1 MNLRNIAFHS
11 LNRQKGKRSFVLV
24 AMALGCA
31 TVISLFSF
39 INSQKKA
46 IESQF
51 DEYGANI
58 IILPKSDNLG
68 LSYGGVNISGVMAN
82 QKEIRLQDIDRIW
95 QIPNKKNIR
104 AVSPKL
110 IGASRVENNGF
121 HNEVL
126 LVGVFF
132 QEELRIK
139 QWWEIDGAFPTGNG
153 AIVVGCD
160 VAQQLQINPGDS
172 LSLDGNVFEVS
183 GVLQPTGSQDDSIV
197 FGDFNM
203 VSTFLGR
210 EGAVSMAEVSALCSD
225 CPIEQI
231 TAQIESVLP
240 DASIKQIRQ
249 VMQQKMQSIEQF
261 ERFAFTVTFVLVA
274 IGVALIF
281 TSMMGSVSERRQE
294 IGIFRALGFK
304 KVHVVSIIL
313 TESFALSSIA
323 GLIGTAAGYL
333 ISYLALPTLLNVE
346 RSAIAISPLVAGVSI
361 PVVVFLG
368 LGAGIYPALK
378 AARIDPVT
386 AINSL

>member
-1 MNLRNIAFHS
+1 MNLRTIAFNS

-68 LSYGGVNISGVMAN
+68 LSYGGVDISGVMAN
-82 QKEIRLQDIDRIW
+82 QKEIRLQDVERIW
-95 QIPNKKNIR
+95 QIPNKNNIR

-110 IGASRVENNGF
+110 FGASRVENNGF
-121 HNEVL
+121 QSEVL
-126 LVGVFF
+126 LIGIYF

-139 QWWEIDGAFPTGNG
+139 PWWEIEGTLPSGNRD
-153 AIVVGCD
+153 IVVGSD
-160 VAQQLQINPGDS
+160 VADKLQINPGDS
-172 LSLDGNVFEVS
+172 LTLDGTVLNVS
-183 GVLQPTGSQDDSIV
+183 GVLLPTGSQDDSIV
-197 FGDFNM
+197 FGDFDM
-203 VSTFLGR
+203 VSSFLGK
-210 EGAVSMAEVSALCSD
+210 EGSVSMAEVSALCSD

-231 TAQIESVLP
+231 TAQLEAILP
-240 DASIKQIRQ
+240 DANIKQIRQ
-249 VMQQKMQSIEQF
+249 VMQQKMQTIDQF
-261 ERFAFTVTFVLVA
+261 ERFAFTVTSVLIA
-274 IGVALIF
+274 IGAVLIF
-281 TSMMGSVSERRQE
+281 TSMMGSVSERKQE

-304 KVHVVSIIL
+304 KIHVVSIIL
-313 TESFALSSIA
+313 TESFVLSFIA
-323 GLIGTAAGYL
+323 GLTGTAAGYL
-333 ISYLALPTLLNVE
+333 ISYLALPSLLDVE
-346 RSAIAISPLVAGVSI
+346 SKAIAVSPVLAGVSL
-361 PVVVFLG
+361 PVVVLLG
-368 LGAGIYPALK
+368 LGAGVYPALK

>member
-1 MNLRNIAFHS
+1 MNLKTIAFHS

-31 TVISLFSF
+31 TVISLFTF

-82 QKEIRLQDIDRIW
+82 QREIRLQDIERIW

-110 IGASRVENNGF
+110 LGASRVEKNGF
-121 HNEVL
+121 ENEVL
-126 LVGVFF
+126 LVGVLF
-132 QEELRIK
+132 QEELSIK
-139 QWWEIDGAFPTGNG
+139 SWWEIEGNLPSG
-153 AIVVGCD
+153 HRDVVVGCD
-160 VAQQLQINPGDS
+160 VAEKLQISPGDS
-172 LSLDGNVFEVS
+172 LTLDGTVLDVS
-183 GVLQPTGSQDDSIV
+183 GILLPTGSQDDGIV
-197 FGDFNM
+197 FGDFDM
-203 VSTFLGR
+203 VSSYLGK
-210 EGAVSMAEVSALCSD
+210 EGSVSMAEVSALCSD

-231 TAQIESVLP
+231 TAQLEAILP
-240 DASIKQIRQ
+240 NANVKQIRQ

-261 ERFAFTVTFVLVA
+261 ERFAFTVTSVLVA
-274 IGVALIF
+274 IGAVLVF

-304 KVHVVSIIL
+304 KIHVVSIIL
-313 TESFALSSIA
+313 TESFVLSS
-323 GLIGTAAGYL
+323 
-333 ISYLALPTLLNVE
+333 
-346 RSAIAISPLVAGVSI
+346 SPE
-361 PVVVFLG
+361 
-368 LGAGIYPALK
+368 
-378 AARIDPVT
+378 
-386 AINSL
+386 